1 MEDIAIGNINN
12 HKQRFD
18 IFNKL
23 NTIFDGLTPPIESSN
38 KDAIKKNNDFIYHVV
53 SK

>member
-23 NTIFDGLTPPIESSN
+23 NTIFDGLSPPIETSN
-38 KDAIKKNNDFIYHVV
+38 KDGIQKNNDFIYHVV